1 MITKLSKFKLIMR
14 INPETLLFAA
24 GIELSNVNKNN
35 NKGFTSLPTGFFL
48 SLFSTNLMS
57 TEGKNE
63 RKER

>member
-35 NKGFTSLPTGFFL
+35 KGFTSLPTGFIL

>member
-1 MITKLSKFKLIMR
+1 MITKLSKFKFIMR

-24 GIELSNVNKNN
+24 GIELSNVNKN

>member
-35 NKGFTSLPTGFFL
+35 KGFTSLPTGFFL
-48 SLFSTNLMS
+48 SLFLTNLMS

>member
-1 MITKLSKFKLIMR
+1 MR

-35 NKGFTSLPTGFFL
+35 KGFTSLPTGFFL
-48 SLFSTNLMS
+48 SLFLTNLMS

>member
-1 MITKLSKFKLIMR
+1 MITKLSKFKLIMT

-24 GIELSNVNKNN
+24 GIELSNVNKN

>member
-1 MITKLSKFKLIMR
+1 MR

-24 GIELSNVNKNN
+24 GIELSNVNKN